1 MGALGRARHTR
12 DWPDCNER
20 LLLARGMGRDAR
32 EIPGWRRTRDHLAAR
47 QISTDARLVD
57 HDATCSLLG
66 CTLALSAGP
75 WLCERGKASP
85 PNRVTKTLAHP
96 GVIVALADFFFFVLE
111 DHDSL
116 QSAMNTL
123 HGTGA
128 ESLCTYS
135 ITTYHTYLWV
145 GLHAQEACNVVNGP
159 TESTS

>member
-96 GVIVALADFFFFVLE
+96 GVIVALADFFFFFFFCPRGSRL
-111 DHDSL
+111 
-116 QSAMNTL
+116 SAKCNEYTARDGSREFVYLL
-123 HGTGA
+123 HN
-128 ESLCTYS
+128 
-135 ITTYHTYLWV
+135 YLPYLPV
-145 GLHAQEACNVVNGP
+145 GRFTRTRGMQRRKRAN
-159 TESTS
+159 